1 MRCGTQ
7 ALDWP
12 GIVYFAGK
20 NIKNAQVYNPPLGS
34 LPAGV
39 KCSAEMRE
47 IMIKLG
53 EKQKM
58 TVVKSVDFGVYVA
71 PEGAEKE
78 ERVLLPKKQVPE
90 GTGIGDELEVFIY
103 RDSNDRLIATTHDV
117 KLTLGEVALLRVSQ
131 VGKIGAFLDW
141 GLEKDLFLPFREQT
155 KPVNAGDECL
165 VALYIDKSDRLC
177 ATMKVYTYLH
187 TDSGYKKDDRV
198 EGRIY
203 EISKNFGAFVA
214 VEDKFS
220 GLIPAKE
227 IYGDLQV
234 GDLVSARVTGVKE
247 DGKLDLS
254 IREKAYLQIGK
265 DAARI
270 LDVLNEYDGVLPFND
285 KASPETIK
293 REMQMS
299 KNEFKRA
306 VGHLLKTGKITIT
319 EKSIRL
325 N

>member
-1 MRCGTQ
+1 
-7 ALDWP
+7 
-12 GIVYFAGK
+12 
-20 NIKNAQVYNPPLGS
+20 
-34 LPAGV
+34 
-39 KCSAEMRE
+39 
-47 IMIKLG
+47 MIKLG

-71 PEGAEKE
+71 PDAEQKE
-78 ERVLLPKKQVPE
+78 ERVLLPKKQVPQ

-103 RDSNDRLIATTHDV
+103 RDSNDRLIATTNEV
-117 KLTLGEVALLRVSQ
+117 RLTLGEVALLRVSQ

-155 KPVNAGDECL
+155 KLLNAGDDCL
-165 VALYIDKSDRLC
+165 VALYIYKSDRLC
-177 ATMKVYTYLH
+177 ATMKVYTYLSA
-187 TDSGYKKDDRV
+187 DSGYKKDDRV
-198 EGRIY
+198 EGHVY

-214 VEDKFS
+214 VDDKFS

-234 GDLVSARVTGVKE
+234 GELVSARVTGVKE

-270 LDVLNEYDGVLPFND
+270 LEVLKEYDGVLPFND

-306 VGHLLKTGKITIT
+306 VGHLLKAGKITIT
-319 EKSIRL
+319 EKNIRL

>member
-1 MRCGTQ
+1 
-7 ALDWP
+7 
-12 GIVYFAGK
+12 
-20 NIKNAQVYNPPLGS
+20 
-34 LPAGV
+34 
-39 KCSAEMRE
+39 
-47 IMIKLG
+47 MIKLG

-71 PEGAEKE
+71 PDAEQKE
-78 ERVLLPKKQVPE
+78 ERVLLPKKQVPQ

-103 RDSNDRLIATTHDV
+103 RDSNDRLIATTNEV
-117 KLTLGEVALLRVSQ
+117 RLTLGEVALLRVSQ

-155 KPVNAGDECL
+155 KQLNAGDECL

-177 ATMKVYTYLH
+177 ATMKVYTYLSA
-187 TDSGYKKDDRV
+187 DSGYKKDDRV
-198 EGRIY
+198 EGHVY

-214 VEDKFS
+214 VDDKFS

-234 GDLVSARVTGVKE
+234 GELVSARVTGVKE

-265 DAARI
+265 DAAKI
-270 LDVLNEYDGVLPFND
+270 LEVLKEYDGVLPFND

-306 VGHLLKTGKITIT
+306 VGHLLKAGKITIT
-319 EKSIRL
+319 EKNIRL